1 MREILFRGKNKR
13 NGKWIIGDLVTNF
26 ELAGNYGIRKSNS
39 VHTIAVR
46 EDTIGQFT
54 GMTDKDGNKIFE
66 GDVIEYYNSI
76 TNKTSRYTIE
86 SRIDTR
92 NGVYDFTAN
101 KHSELADSGI
111 SLSLFSKDKTKVVG
125 NIYDKEEA

>member
-1 MREILFRGKNKR
+1 MREIIFRGKNKR
-13 NGKWIIGDLVTNF
+13 NGKWVVGDLVTNF

-39 VHTIAVR
+39 VHTVAVK

-54 GMTDKDGNKIFE
+54 GMTDTDGNKIFE
-66 GDVIEYYNSI
+66 GDVIEHYNSI
-76 TNKTSRYTIE
+76 TNKTSKYTVA
-86 SRIDTR
+86 SRIDSR

-101 KHSELADSGI
+101 KHSELSNSDI

-125 NIYDKEEA
+125 NIFDD